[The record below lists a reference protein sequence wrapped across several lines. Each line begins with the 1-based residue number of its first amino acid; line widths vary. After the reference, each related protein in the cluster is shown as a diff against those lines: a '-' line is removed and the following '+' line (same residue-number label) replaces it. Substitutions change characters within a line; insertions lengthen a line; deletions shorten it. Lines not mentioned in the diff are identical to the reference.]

1 LGGREEDTLDHQ
13 IPPCLF
19 TLFLIPP
26 SFPPSL
32 PPFSTL
38 CVHAPVGRMK
48 DFYVSKGGF
57 EEGGREGGRE
67 GGEVYVDKRGNKC
80 QKLWAQL

>member
-1 LGGREEDTLDHQ
+1 
-13 IPPCLF
+13 
-19 TLFLIPP
+19 
-26 SFPPSL
+26 
-32 PPFSTL
+32 
-38 CVHAPVGRMK
+38 MK

-57 EEGGREGGRE
+57 EEGGRERGRE